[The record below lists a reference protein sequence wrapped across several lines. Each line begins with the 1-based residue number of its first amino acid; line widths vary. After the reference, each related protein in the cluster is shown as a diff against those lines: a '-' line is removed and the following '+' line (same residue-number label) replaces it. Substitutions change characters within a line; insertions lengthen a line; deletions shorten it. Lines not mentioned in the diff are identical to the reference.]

1 MNNDRKN
8 RPSSSDF
15 EVTPVRKS
23 TPQREYTVEEI
34 SSRSN
39 RSAQRSEALKNAR
52 KNNDIPAFEVS
63 SVRQERPQRSYDTSL
78 RQATTRTRQ
87 TDTSLR
93 SDRTQARPRQNTQ
106 SEFEVSSFTQRQR
119 TQMPE
124 RQSSSAKTVYE
135 RQATEEKSPFL
146 REARAQRTPSSTR
159 IRQTEQVRTRQA
171 SVQSEP
177 AFSAR
182 TERARATENARQE
195 RVRATESSRQERVRS
210 TEQKQRAQ
218 IEARRRELDSQLS
231 HFTYKGKQPRNY
243 AISVAI
249 TTFKILLIAVLIT
262 GISGIGFVI
271 GMAKSYL
278 ESVPTLD
285 FTLVSGQEQ
294 ATVLYDVNGNSLGNY
309 YELENREWASLDEIP
324 TSLQNAVIAIE
335 DVRFRRHMGIDFKR
349 IIASL
354 ISNISSGSLQGGS
367 TITQQLIKNTILSFE
382 QTYKRKIQE
391 ASLALELEK
400 QYTKNEILEAY
411 LNTIYMGGSCYGMK
425 TAAQDYFGK
434 SLSELTLKECA
445 CLAGMIQNPSR
456 YNPRSN
462 FYSRSNPDRTIN
474 RTNLVLYEM
483 YENGFITKEEYDIA
497 KADTL
502 NVNEKSPYSS
512 SAQLIYFTDY
522 VLESVVDELIEIR
535 SLTDSSETRSSLRNE
550 IRTSGYRIYSTID
563 SSKQKTAESTVYDFA
578 NYPRMRYTADS
589 YTVAGRNPDGSVI
602 RLTQPQTAVVVT
614 DYRTGYIVAMV
625 GGRQA
630 PSGSL
635 QFNRAYQS
643 TMPVGSS
650 IKPLSV
656 YGPAIENGSGAG
668 TVYYNTQHKID
679 GWNSTL
685 GYPMNNNRTY
695 PGWMTMRT
703 AITAS
708 YNTTAATALM
718 YDVGLDQAAETLEKL
733 GVDPDHI
740 SKTGSGLA
748 LGSSGITPVEMAGAF
763 SAIANMGLYLEPIA
777 FTKVTDSSGNVII
790 DMLDRQEKT
799 QVYSESTAWQLIDLL
814 YTVVNEGAKRA
825 LVSGQT
831 VYGKTGTN
839 SDMRGVFFA
848 GFTGYYTGTVWIGSD
863 AYKPLVSDAQG
874 GKYAAPLFSAVMT
887 KLHAGLADRPATDVT
902 AEEVGVM
909 QVKYCSQ
916 SGKLATAAC
925 TKTHTE
931 LGNPS
936 NLTPCDVH
944 LTVKICSASG
954 GLAKSSCPEESV
966 TEQVI
971 TAVPEEGA
979 LNYMYNNYKSYFIN
993 HIGTPVTDISN
1004 CKVH

>member
-15 EVTPVRKS
+15 EVTPVRK
-23 TPQREYTVEEI
+23 TTTQREYIVEEV
-34 SSRSN
+34 SPRTN
-39 RSAQRSEALKNAR
+39 RASQRSEALKNAR
-52 KNNDIPAFEVS
+52 INNGIPAFEVYQVREQRQQKS
-63 SVRQERPQRSYDTSL
+63 SESSL
-78 RQATTRTRQ
+78 HQPSVRTRQ
-87 TDTSLR
+87 TEISP
-93 SDRTQARPRQNTQ
+93 RTQRTQMHTRQSNQ
-106 SEFEVSSFTQRQR
+106 SEFEVSSFTAK
-119 TQMPE
+119 E
-124 RQSSSAKTVYE
+124 REQKTVRE
-135 RQATEEKSPFL
+135 SRQPRATSERPFIREQVPVSRQAHTQSAPSL
-146 REARAQRTPSSTR
+146 ARVRLA
-159 IRQTEQVRTRQA
+159 EQVRAQQTA
-171 SVQSEP
+171 SKNKQTSTSK
-177 AFSAR
+177 AK
-182 TERARATENARQE
+182 
-195 RVRATESSRQERVRS
+195 RVRLTEINQHTK
-210 TEQKQRAQ
+210 TEQ
-218 IEARRRELDSQLS
+218 RRRELDSQFS
-231 HFTYKGKQPRNY
+231 HFTYQGKEPRNY
-243 AISVAI
+243 AISVAL
-249 TTFKILLIAVLIT
+249 TTFKILLIAILIT

-294 ATVLYDVNGNSLGNY
+294 ATVLYDINGNSLGNY
-309 YELENREWASLDEIP
+309 YELENREWAALDEIP

-411 LNTIYMGGSCYGMK
+411 LNTIYMGGSCYGMN

-502 NVNEKSPYSS
+502 KVNEKSPYSS

-535 SLTDSSETRSSLRNE
+535 SLDNTSETRSSLRNE

-563 SSKQKTAESTVYDFA
+563 SAKQKAAEQTVYDFA

-650 IKPLSV
+650 IKPLTV

-668 TVYYNTQHKID
+668 TVYYNAQHTIE

-733 GVDPDHI
+733 GVVPEHI

-777 FTKVTDSSGNVII
+777 FTKVTDASGNVII

-799 QVYSESTAWQLIDLL
+799 RVYSESTAWQLIDLL

-887 KLHAGLADRPATDVT
+887 KLHTNLANKPATDVT

-909 QVKYCSQ
+909 QVKYCSH
-916 SGKLATAAC
+916 SGKLATSAC

-936 NLTPCDVH
+936 TLTPCDVH
-944 LTVKICSASG
+944 LTVKICSVSG
-954 GLAKSSCPEESV
+954 GLATADCPSESV
-966 TEQVI
+966 TEKTI
-971 TAVPEEGA
+971 TAVPENGA
-979 LNYMYNNYKSYFIN
+979 LNYMYNNYKSYFIS

-1004 CKVH
+1004 CKIH

>member
-15 EVTPVRKS
+15 EVTPVRKA
-23 TPQREYTVEEI
+23 TPQREYTVEEF
-34 SSRSN
+34 SPRQRST
-39 RSAQRSEALKNAR
+39 SQRSEASR
-52 KNNDIPAFEVS
+52 TQSSHRQSEIPAFEVS
-63 SVRQERPQRSYDTSL
+63 SVRPERPQRSTSNEV
-78 RQATTRTRQ
+78 
-87 TDTSLR
+87 S
-93 SDRTQARPRQNTQ
+93 ARPRPTERIHQTEVPRAQ
-106 SEFEVSSFTQRQR
+106 EVRTRASRPQEQFEVSSFTSRRQEPATTPAESR
-119 TQMPE
+119 RE
-124 RQSSSAKTVYE
+124 RPFVQQETSSARV
-135 RQATEEKSPFL
+135 RRTEQ
-146 REARAQRTPSSTR
+146 AQRPVSEKPTFSAPR
-159 IRQTEQVRTRQA
+159 ERTRTTDT
-171 SVQSEP
+171 
-177 AFSAR
+177 AR
-182 TERARATENARQE
+182 RERAERVRATENAR
-195 RVRATESSRQERVRS
+195 R
-210 TEQKQRAQ
+210 EQIA
-218 IEARRRELDSQLS
+218 ARRRELDSQLS
-231 HFTYKGKQPRNY
+231 HFTYEGKQPRNY
-243 AISVAI
+243 AISVAL
-249 TTFKILLIAVLIT
+249 TTFKILLIAILIT

-294 ATVLYDVNGNSLGNY
+294 ATVLYDVKGNSLGNY
-309 YELENREWASLDEIP
+309 YELENREWANLDEIP
-324 TSLQNAVIAIE
+324 DSLENAVIAIE

-483 YENGFITKEEYDIA
+483 YENGFITKEEYEIS
-497 KADTL
+497 KAENL
-502 NVNEKSPYSS
+502 NVMEKSPYSS
-512 SAQLIYFTDY
+512 ASQLIYFTDY
-522 VLESVVDELIEIR
+522 VLEEVVDELIEIR
-535 SLTDSSETRSSLRNE
+535 SLTNNSETRSQLRNE
-550 IRTSGYRIYSTID
+550 IRTSGYRIYSTIN
-563 SSKQKTAESTVYDFA
+563 SEKQKTAEQAVYDFS

-602 RLTQPQTAVVVT
+602 RLTQPQTAVVVN

-630 PSGSL
+630 PTGSL

-668 TVYYNTQHKID
+668 TVYYNTQHTID

-733 GVDPDHI
+733 GVDPEHI

-748 LGSSGITPVEMAGAF
+748 LGSSGITPIEMAGAF
-763 SAIANMGLYLEPIA
+763 SAIANLGLYLEPIA
-777 FTKVTDSSGNVII
+777 FTKVTDAAGNIII
-790 DMLDRQEKT
+790 DMLERQEKT
-799 QVYSESTAWQLIDLL
+799 QVFSQSTAWQLIDLL
-814 YTVVNEGAKRA
+814 YTVVNEGATRA
-825 LVSGQT
+825 LVDGQT

-874 GKYAAPLFSAVMT
+874 GRYAAPLFSAVMT
-887 KLHAGLADRPATDVT
+887 KLHAGLPDKAATDVT

-909 QVKYCSQ
+909 EVKYCSH
-916 SGKLATAAC
+916 SGMLATAAC

-936 NLTPCDVH
+936 TLTPCNVH
-944 LTVKICSASG
+944 LTVKVCSASG
-954 GLAKSSCPEESV
+954 GLAKSTCPSEYINEK
-966 TEQVI
+966 VI
-971 TAVPEEGA
+971 TAVPEEGVF
-979 LNYMYNNYKSYFIN
+979 NYMYNHYKSYFIS

-1004 CKVH
+1004 CNVH